1 MLKYYEYSKIE
12 DINFSNYIKKTPK
25 LHKYFKEDW
34 GVLKTQQYCGIIN
47 FENQD
52 FYIIPKITE
61 SDKNHNLKIFTYMIR
76 YAYDIKLENENTA
89 SSKNDKH
96 NTFLEIFI
104 QFFTGS
110 LFKELQFGIYKEYI
124 TEQKNLTTLRGKYLI
139 NENLKY
145 NFNHTKIYCEYDEFS
160 VDNEL
165 NRFFLYAIKT
175 LLPFTKNKK
184 LLLQCELILDEVQ
197 SQKFDITNLQI
208 NFNRLNSRF
217 KNSFE
222 LALLLLEKSIPMFER
237 DKKSFAFLFDMNIL
251 FEKFIGRIYKEIASI
266 TSLQTQKDFGNL
278 RLKPDIITSDII
290 IDTKYKKVKDKTD
303 VSVADKYQMF
313 VYGTNFKKRN
323 TMLLYPQHI
332 YNVDENLELG
342 KDENK
347 IELKMKSIKLDFDGD
362 VFEEYVEEIKQRV
375 MEIR

>member
-1 MLKYYEYSKIE
+1 MLRYYEYSKIE
-12 DINFSNYIKKTPK
+12 DIDFSNYIKKTSK
-25 LHKYFKEDW
+25 LHKYFKQDW
-34 GVLKTQQYCGIIN
+34 NGLKTKQYCGIIN

-52 FYIIPKITE
+52 FYIIPKITK
-61 SDKNHNLKIFTYMIR
+61 SDKNHNLKIFTYMIC
-76 YAYDIKLENENTA
+76 YAYDIKLENEDST
-89 SSKNDKH
+89 SSKNKKH

-104 QFFTGS
+104 QFFAKS
-110 LFKELQFGIYKEYI
+110 IFKELQFGIYKEYI

-160 VDNEL
+160 IDNEL
-165 NRFFLYAIKT
+165 NRFFLYTVKT

-184 LLLQCELILDEVQ
+184 LLIQCELILDEVQ
-197 SQKFDITNLQI
+197 SQKFDITSLKI
-208 NFNRLNSRF
+208 NFHRLNSRF

-251 FEKFIGRIYKEIASI
+251 FEKFIGKIYKEIDS
-266 TSLQTQKDFGNL
+266 TTRLQTQKDFGNL

-290 IDTKYKKVKDKTD
+290 VDTKYKKVKDKTD

-332 YNVDENLELG
+332 YDVKENLKLG
-342 KDENK
+342 KDENM
-347 IELKMKSIKLDFDGD
+347 IELKMRSIDLNFDGD
-362 VFEEYVEEIKQRV
+362 GFGEYVEEIKKR
-375 MEIR
+375 IYIL